1 MDNHFD
7 SNPMYNNQY
16 DPDGY
21 GPDGY
26 DPDGYDPNDYDP
38 NNYNG
43 TGYGGTQFLLDSK
56 ICYLFIGVI
65 LYTSCYCIRIR
76 YGIRDTDL
84 QTNIIYQTDNSKVI
98 SKIKKNVLAPKDI
111 DKSSSCSI
119 CLEEFN
125 SEKEIAF
132 LDCKHVYHMDC
143 IIEWIKKEVSCPLC
157 RSSEL
162 I

>member
-21 GPDGY
+21 DPNDYGPD
-26 DPDGYDPNDYDP
+26 DYDPNDY
-38 NNYNG
+38 NYNG

-56 ICYLFIGVI
+56 ICYLFIGAI
-65 LYTSCYCIRIR
+65 LYTSCCCLRNWSR
-76 YGIRDTDL
+76 IRDTDL
-84 QTNIIYQTDNSKVI
+84 ITNINQNQSDNSKVI
-98 SKIKKNVLAPKDI
+98 SKIKKNIVSPKDI

-132 LDCKHVYHMDC
+132 LDCKHMYHMDC
-143 IIEWIKKEVSCPLC
+143 IIEWIKNEVSCPLC
-157 RSSEL
+157 RNSEL
-162 I
+162 V